1 MISTMLKRAIFI
13 ILIIG
18 IFTNVNGASWQLGEL
33 RHQNGGAFDA
43 IDGPTVIKIGPDFR
57 YYVGSKGYVTALSV
71 DIQYRVVGTCVSHGV
86 GTDRTV
92 LGMAFDPRYFKEND
106 IFMYIA
112 TSTLNWG
119 GGKSG
124 NPNDVPG
131 GWKNGKV
138 QIMRS
143 NISGHC
149 LTVTKDLVTGLPV
162 SNHDHGVNGLQIGL
176 NGRLYVLSG
185 GMTNAGHSELGDGD
199 GGSPANP
206 LSGALLEVNH
216 NIPNFNGD
224 VVYDSDNGRIANI
237 IGSPNVI
244 IFSSGLMNAF
254 GIELHSNSQMYMVDN
269 GPNPGYGKES
279 TSCTTNLETEP
290 HFPDKFLRVRKG
302 AWYGHPNRNR
312 GRSDAKQCTFQHI
325 GKNAPGQEP
334 ELEEIE
340 ASTNGITEYSANVLG
355 ANYKGA
361 MCFSRIGFGDLGNS
375 FSLFLNKN
383 GTGVTKREGIRTDAG
398 GLDITMDR
406 YGSLITTD
414 YIRSRFKILIPVP
427 EGPAISSKVAVYS
440 VFPRFGQAK
449 GGNKIW
455 ITGKFAAGGISV
467 MLGSRICSNVKR
479 LNRNLI
485 TCNVPR
491 GNPRTKA
498 HVSVTIEKEISPI
511 IGTPDYTYMELEANS
526 DLLSHLF

>member
-1 MISTMLKRAIFI
+1 MLKQAIYI
-13 ILIIG
+13 ILTIG
-18 IFTNVNGASWQLGEL
+18 IITNVNAATWQLAEFK
-33 RHQNGGAFDA
+33 HENGNVFEA
-43 IDGPTVIKIGPDFR
+43 IDGPTVIKIGPDRR
-57 YYVGSKGYVTALSV
+57 YYIGSKGYVTALTV
-71 DIQYRVVGTCVSHGV
+71 DIRYRVLGTCVSHGI
-86 GTDRTV
+86 GADRTV
-92 LGMAFDPRYFKEND
+92 LGMAFDPRYFNEND
-106 IFMYIA
+106 IFMYIG

-119 GGKSG
+119 GGKTG
-124 NPNDVPG
+124 NPDAVPG

-143 NISGHC
+143 NIDGHC
-149 LTVTKDLVTGLPV
+149 LAVTKDLVTGLPV

-237 IGSPNVI
+237 IGSTNVAV
-244 IFSSGLMNAF
+244 FSSGLMNAF
-254 GIELHSNSQMYMVDN
+254 GIELHSNSHMYMVDN

-279 TSCTTNLETEP
+279 TSCNTNLETEP
-290 HFPDKFLRVRKG
+290 HFPDKFLKVRKG

-312 GRSDAKQCTFQHI
+312 GRSDPKQCTFQHI

-334 ELEEIE
+334 ELMEIE
-340 ASTNGITEYSANVLG
+340 ASTNGITEYSANILG
-355 ANYKGA
+355 AKFKGA

-375 FSLFLNKN
+375 FALFLNQN
-383 GTGVTKREGIRTDAG
+383 GTGVNKREGIHTDVG
-398 GLDITMDR
+398 GLDMIMDR
-406 YGSLITTD
+406 FGSLITTD
-414 YIRSRFKILIPVP
+414 YMRSRIKVFFPVP
-427 EGPAISSKVAVYS
+427 EGPAISSKVAVYT

-455 ITGKFAAGGISV
+455 ITGRFPAGGISV
-467 MLGSRICSNVKR
+467 MVGSRICGNVER
-479 LNRNLI
+479 LNSNLI
-485 TCNVPR
+485 SCIVPR
-491 GNPRTKA
+491 GNPRTKT
-498 HVSVTIEKEISPI
+498 HISVTVGDDTSPVF
-511 IGTPDYTYMELEANS
+511 GTPDYVYMELEANR
-526 DLLSHLF
+526 DLLGHLF